1 MAAGRAERKEGSH
14 GALGPIVFT
23 AGLAAGELAPAVV
36 AHTALL
42 HGGDRGLAGLDR
54 VAVAAAYA
62 TSGLMLGLASA
73 LVTALRAHGC
83 SARAGPSYE
92 GCIGAVSGPWLPG
105 VLERG

>member
-1 MAAGRAERKEGSH
+1 M
-14 GALGPIVFT
+14 
-23 AGLAAGELAPAVV
+23 V

-83 SARAGPSYE
+83 SARWPF
-92 GCIGAVSGPWLPG
+92 L
-105 VLERG
+105 